1 MRRRVRSRLIPWWI
15 ALPLACSPAPDGTS
29 PGAPAEAERRWE
41 AAALQDY
48 RFDFQQQ
55 CFCVPE
61 QAQPVTIEVR
71 GGRVTRVVSRTTGQD
86 ITGAEGLYWRTVP
99 ELFRVIEGARRD
111 GVTPLEVRYDPE
123 LGYPTSIEAGSLA
136 ADAGAVYT
144 VSNLQPLE

>member
-1 MRRRVRSRLIPWWI
+1 MRPRLLPWWLV
-15 ALPLACSPAPDGTS
+15 LPLACSPAPDAAS

-41 AAALQDY
+41 ASGVRDY

-61 QAQPVTIEVR
+61 QVQPVTIEVR
-71 GGRVTRVVSRTTGQD
+71 DGRIVRVTARPSGQD
-86 ITGAEGLYWRTVP
+86 ITGAEGLHWRTIP
-99 ELFRVIEGARRD
+99 ELFQVIEGARRD
-111 GVTPLEVRYDPE
+111 GLTPLEVSYHPE